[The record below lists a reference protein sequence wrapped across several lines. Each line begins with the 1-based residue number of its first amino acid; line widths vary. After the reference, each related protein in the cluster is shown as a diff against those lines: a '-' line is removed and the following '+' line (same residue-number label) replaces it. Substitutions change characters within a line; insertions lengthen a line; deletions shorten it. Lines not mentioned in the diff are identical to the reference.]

1 MQMVCYL
8 TLRLPYPCSPRSHSF
23 PTYSPP
29 RPLPEELPRNPHAH
43 AHTQPHILSP
53 EGRHTDGFGPHVL
66 KTCRPA
72 CARGALETS
81 APRAVVL
88 KELELPRLA
97 GDGDV
102 LLAQQLVLRLY
113 IVR

>member
-8 TLRLPYPCSPRSHSF
+8 TLALDTLASPRGHSF
-23 PTYSPP
+23 PTAATA
-29 RPLPEELPRNPHAH
+29 LPEELPRNPHAH

-72 CARGALETS
+72 CARGALEAS

-97 GDGDV
+97 GNGDV